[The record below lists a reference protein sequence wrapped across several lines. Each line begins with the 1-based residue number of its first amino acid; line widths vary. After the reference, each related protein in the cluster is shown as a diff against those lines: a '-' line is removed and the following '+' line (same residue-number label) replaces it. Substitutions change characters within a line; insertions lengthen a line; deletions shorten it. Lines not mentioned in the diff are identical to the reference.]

1 MGPCGYFERKVMK
14 EIKNTSR
21 KARLSGGKNFKSR
34 VCSRT

>member
-21 KARLSGGKNFKSR
+21 KARLSGGKNIQEWSMF
-34 VCSRT
+34 